1 MHDSFKDMGE
11 EFRRTHGTPPTPVEA
26 PAFVANEVEKLAG
39 HPVLAGSS
47 DTIEYMKPAVI
58 GEVVP
63 TAETMSTTQQIQ
75 LKSYNAFV
83 SHEELQPFG
92 HRIAQMRH
100 GHVLEGD
107 ILASI
112 TVDPAGRRCEIIR
125 NTEGQASFL
134 VIDGDERVNKT
145 AHLDAGSG
153 SLRVSGGEV
162 FVSHTDQQQHT
173 WSIEFRQSP
182 GAQPHDAILSI
193 AESIHA
199 TDLKS
204 IRALET
210 KERKRQNRHKW
221 IRRAVGVAAIY
232 ATLTPGGLVDIAHNS
247 IVGTQATVQ
256 TAVQG
261 FTPETESLESI
272 AEWEK
277 IQTAGLAVEQ
287 TMEDLDIHQYQSVLD
302 RAAEFKVQH
311 AAEFLS
317 ADAIDETL
325 DQIETAQTKEEVV
338 AALADVSAFYGY
350 TFEVSDIVSLGAL
363 KNTAGEI
370 VKSLSILPTSLTNQA
385 ALKTIM
391 LQTMEEVAGDDADS
405 DHELVGRY
413 RSGEESIRIGSV
425 DTLGVTLKRVSTTIP
440 GSYGGYDIGTVFMH
454 EFSHA
459 LNEGASLGVA
469 DERAQV
475 GEDRKAA
482 NIIEDIVV
490 GGVLDSPQFMST
502 YARASTEESIAEN
515 LSGIFT
521 DRSDGL
527 AHPDESRSYTSP
539 ANVLAL
545 MNLVQ
550 LEANTPGLAD
560 YLVAQNDRLMRGQ
573 TL

>member
-11 EFRRTHGTPPTPVEA
+11 EFRRTHGTPPTPIEA

-39 HPVLAGSS
+39 HPILAGSS
-47 DTIEYMKPAVI
+47 DTIEFMKPAVI
-58 GEVVP
+58 GEVLQ
-63 TAETMSTTQQIQ
+63 ASEAMGATQQLP

-83 SHEELQPFG
+83 TQGELQPFG
-92 HRIAQMRH
+92 HRVAQMRH
-100 GHVLEGD
+100 GHIFEGD

-112 TVDPAGRRCEIIR
+112 SVDPAGRRCEIVRDI
-125 NTEGQASFL
+125 EGKTSFV
-134 VIDGDERVNKT
+134 VIDGDDKVNKLAPLEKT
-145 AHLDAGSG
+145 DGALKVG
-153 SLRVSGGEV
+153 GGELL
-162 FVSHTDQQQHT
+162 VSQAEQA

-182 GAQPHDAILSI
+182 GAQPHDAVLSI
-193 AESIHA
+193 AESMHA

-210 KERKRQNRHKW
+210 KERKRQNRNKW

-232 ATLTPGGLVDIAHNS
+232 ATLTPGGLIDIAHNS

-256 TAVQG
+256 TSVQG
-261 FTPETESLESI
+261 FTPETDSPESI
-272 AEWEK
+272 AEWAK
-277 IQTAGLAVEQ
+277 IQTAGMAVEQ
-287 TMEDLDIHQYQSVLD
+287 TMEDLDVHQYQSVLD
-302 RAAEFKVQH
+302 RAAEFKVEH

-317 ADAIDETL
+317 ANAIDETF

-350 TFEVSDIVSLGAL
+350 SFEVSDAVSLDAS

-370 VKSLSILPTSLTNQA
+370 VKSLTILPTSLTNQA

-391 LQTMEEVAGDDADS
+391 LQTMEEVAGDDAGS

-425 DTLGVTLKRVSTTIP
+425 DTLGSVLKQVSTTIP
-440 GSYGGYDIGTVFMH
+440 GSYGGYTVGSVFMH

-459 LNEGASLGVA
+459 LNEGSSLGVA